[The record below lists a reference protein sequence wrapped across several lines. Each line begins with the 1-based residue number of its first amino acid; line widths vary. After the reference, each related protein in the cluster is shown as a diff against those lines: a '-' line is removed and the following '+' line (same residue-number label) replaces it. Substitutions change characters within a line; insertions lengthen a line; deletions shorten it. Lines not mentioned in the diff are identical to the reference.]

1 MEHHDV
7 IAECGRFSLFE
18 RACRDEAV
26 SLTNMRFTP
35 ISGNC
40 RVLEIVYFC
49 LCPGN

>member
-26 SLTNMRFTP
+26 PLSSMRFTP
-35 ISGNC
+35 ISGS
-40 RVLEIVYFC
+40 YF
-49 LCPGN
+49 LIHLYIFFFFFQT